1 MAPATVTVDFVVG
14 LTAAISDEIP
24 ATILHVCYIH
34 FKQGIWRNIQFLRL
48 VQQYKVKNEVMTV
61 CWQLM
66 ALPFIPVAAV
76 NQAYTIM
83 EEVSAYNIGDNLH
96 ELFVYYRDQWIEIDA
111 IIISG
116 GLELPWQ
123 GQEEE

>member
-1 MAPATVTVDFVVG
+1 
-14 LTAAISDEIP
+14 
-24 ATILHVCYIH
+24 
-34 FKQGIWRNIQFLRL
+34 
-48 VQQYKVKNEVMTV
+48 
-61 CWQLM
+61 M

-96 ELFVYYRDQWIEIDA
+96 ELFVYYCDQRIEIDA